1 MRFGYRANSSE
12 QPAIPQ
18 TALLH
23 VGRFDLPLEQLGP
36 STPLAV
42 SAFDDISSPFPRN
55 SSFATGIVADANDLR
70 AAAAK
75 KVQARFWASPQQIIP
90 NRRVVRREPHVPV
103 FREDF
108 ATSQNFTAE
117 LAEHHMQ
124 RCEEARD
131 DVDADPS

>member
-1 MRFGYRANSSE
+1 MRLGYRADSSE

-23 VGRFDLPLEQLGP
+23 VGRFDLTFEQLGP

-42 SAFDDISSPFPRN
+42 SRLDHISSSFPRN
-55 SSFATGIVADANDLR
+55 RSFRTRVVADAHDLR

-75 KVQARFWASPQQIIP
+75 KVQTRLRPPTQQIIA

-103 FREDF
+103 LREY
-108 ATSQNFTAE
+108 FTALQDLAAE

>member
-18 TALLH
+18 TTLLH

-42 SAFDDISSPFPRN
+42 SRLDNISSSFPRN
-55 SSFATGIVADANDLR
+55 SSFRTRVVADANDLR

-75 KVQARFWASPQQIIP
+75 KVEARLRSSPQQIIP
-90 NRRVVRREPHVPV
+90 DRRVVRREPHVPV
-103 FREDF
+103 FREDS
-108 ATSQNFTAE
+108 AASQNFTAK
-117 LAEHHMQ
+117 LRQHHVES
-124 RCEEARD
+124 CE
-131 DVDADPS
+131 

>member
-1 MRFGYRANSSE
+1 MRFGYRANRSE

-18 TALLH
+18 TTLLH
-23 VGRFDLPLEQLGP
+23 IGRFDLPLEQLGP
-36 STPLAV
+36 ATPLAI
-42 SAFDDISSPFPRN
+42 SRLYHISSPFPRN

-75 KVQARFWASPQQIIP
+75 EVQARFWASPQQIIP
-90 NRRVVRREPHVPV
+90 NRRVVRREPHVPI

-108 ATSQNFTAE
+108 ATSQNFAAE

-124 RCEEARD
+124 RCQ
-131 DVDADPS
+131 

>member
-1 MRFGYRANSSE
+1 MRLGYRANSSE
-12 QPAIPQ
+12 QPTIPEA
-18 TALLH
+18 TLLH
-23 VGRFDLPLEQLGP
+23 ICRFYFALEQLGP

-42 SAFDDISSPFPRN
+42 SRLDHISSSFPRN
-55 SSFATGIVADANDLR
+55 SSFRTRVVANTDDLR

-75 KVQARFWASPQQIIP
+75 EVQTRLRPSTEQIIP

>member
-1 MRFGYRANSSE
+1 MSFGYRADSSE

-18 TALLH
+18 AALLH

-42 SAFDDISSPFPRN
+42 SRLDNISSSFPRN
-55 SSFATGIVADANDLR
+55 SSLRTGIVADTHDLC

-75 KVQARFWASPQQIIP
+75 EVQARLRPSTEQIIA
-90 NRRVVRREPHVPV
+90 NRRVVRREPHVPIL
-103 FREDF
+103 RKNF
-108 ATSQNFTAE
+108 AALQDLAAE

-124 RCEEARD
+124 RCQ
-131 DVDADPS
+131 

>member
-1 MRFGYRANSSE
+1 MRFRNSTDSSE

-36 STPLAV
+36 ATPLAV

-70 AAAAK
+70 AAAAEE
-75 KVQARFWASPQQIIP
+75 VQARFWASTQQIIA
-90 NRRVVRREPHVPV
+90 NRRVVRREPHVPIL
-103 FREDF
+103 REDF
-108 ATSQNFTAE
+108 ATSQNFTAKF
-117 LAEHHMQ
+117 AEHHMESCQ
-124 RCEEARD
+124 
-131 DVDADPS
+131 

>member
-1 MRFGYRANSSE
+1 MRFRYRANSSQ

-18 TALLH
+18 TTLLH
-23 VGRFDLPLEQLGP
+23 VGRLDLTFEQLGP

-42 SAFDDISSPFPRN
+42 PTLNNISSSFPRYG
-55 SSFATGIVADANDLR
+55 SLRTRVVADAHDLR

-75 KVQARFWASPQQIIP
+75 KVQTRLRPPTEQIIA

-103 FREDF
+103 LREY
-108 ATSQNFTAE
+108 FTALQDLAAE

-124 RCEEARD
+124 RCQ
-131 DVDADPS
+131 

>member
-23 VGRFDLPLEQLGP
+23 VGRFDLTLEQLGP

-42 SAFDDISSPFPRN
+42 SRLNHISSSFPRYRR
-55 SSFATGIVADANDLR
+55 FRTGIVANTNNLR

-75 KVQARFWASPQQIIP
+75 EVQARLRPPTEQIIA

-103 FREDF
+103 FREY
-108 ATSQNFTAE
+108 FTA
-117 LAEHHMQ
+117 L
-124 RCEEARD
+124 
-131 DVDADPS
+131 